1 MYEKGFNSIQFCE
14 LVYFTWVVNRSWK
27 FYRILSGHVE
37 GMNRNYIYLWQF
49 PVWCRCLES
58 RVGNFNQKSNYWES
72 WRVNKIFI
80 PLLTVLSSV
89 HDLDSYLAYPSFRMK
104 VSHEAT
110 RHIAGERETVGGC
123 WSKVP
128 YPMTQHT
135 VGTRPLDPELTISP
149 PGLPSHSLTRP
160 RRPSLVWARSTMLPV
175 TDETR
180 RLLLGTRQTRSPCF
194 FKQMTAE

>member
-27 FYRILSGHVE
+27 FYRILLGHVE

-49 PVWCRCLES
+49 PVWCWCLES

-110 RHIAGERETVGGC
+110 RHIAGERETFGGC

-135 VGTRPLDPELTISP
+135 VGTQTPRS
-149 PGLPSHSLTRP
+149 GVNHFATRP
-160 RRPSLVWARSTMLPV
+160 PISFPDSSQAS
-175 TDETR
+175 
-180 RLLLGTRQTRSPCF
+180 LLGLSEEHHATSHRRNATATTGDEADKIPVF
-194 FKQMTAE
+194 F